1 MSLHLSGFIYVIIN
15 YKGQVFVTIAYNE
28 FTFVGIHIRHYQL

>member
-15 YKGQVFVTIAYNE
+15 YKGQVFVTIANNE
-28 FTFVGIHIRHYQL
+28 FTFVGIQ